1 MLYRVCFLL
10 YRLRFVSSG
19 VVVIIAALLVIAAI
33 APKPGTIHADNTTT
47 SNMGDMG
54 VSDSPNAVT
63 AAMTTASY
71 KISLTL
77 DRIAQAT
84 GNGVSSAAFA
94 TSRTFSTIGHGIQYG
109 TMATLR
115 FTGHAAMVTLR
126 GVGSGCIFV
135 LRIPGHAIGSVAHA
149 MTHGAVVN
157 ALIRPP
163 DHNVVPII
171 DPNSPALVAAKQA
184 LPATPVAPLPNEAI
198 WPLHGQITT
207 QFGVPELPYQAI
219 HTGLDISDGNY
230 KGTTPIKAFRRGKV
244 IDVQTTGG
252 LGNHVVV
259 DHGSGVTS
267 VYGHL
272 ASITAQVGQIV
283 DIDSV
288 LGYEGSTG
296 VSTGPHLHFEIRVNG
311 QVTDPHQFINGQP

>member
-1 MLYRVCFLL
+1 MLYRVCFLV
-10 YRLRFVSSG
+10 YKLRFVSSG
-19 VVVIIAALLVIAAI
+19 VLVVIAALLVIAAI
-33 APKPGTIHADNTTT
+33 APKPGTIHINNTAD
-47 SNMGDMG
+47 SSMGDMG

-63 AAMTTASY
+63 AAMGSAAY
-71 KISLTL
+71 RISVTL
-77 DRIAQAT
+77 GAIAQAT
-84 GNGVSSAAFA
+84 GNAVSSAAFA
-94 TSRTFSTIGHGIQYG
+94 TSRTCSAVGHGIQRG

-115 FTGHAAMVTLR
+115 FTGHAAMAGLR
-126 GVGSGCIFV
+126 GVGSVLIFV
-135 LRIPGHAIGSVAHA
+135 LRMPGSAIGFVSHA
-149 MTHGAVVN
+149 VTHASVVN

-163 DHNVVPII
+163 DHNPVPII

-184 LPATPVAPLPNEAI
+184 LPATPVSPLPAEAL
-198 WPLHGQITT
+198 WPMHGAITT

-230 KGTTPIKAFRRGKV
+230 KGTTPVKAFRRGKV

-283 DIDSV
+283 DIDTV

-311 QVTDPHQFINGQP
+311 QVADPHQFINGQP